1 MRNLSPR
8 LLFNIVTIVCAFGAF
23 VALIGPC
30 VASAHPQDSGQPEPA
45 ITPKTAQQPSQ
56 DSPPKKPQAK
66 PDADDDDT
74 IDPGRRYIRNL
85 PKDFLIDQKKI
96 WTSPAHLRFSDI
108 DWLVPASGIAAGLF
122 VTDSEVSRH
131 ISNNPSTIS
140 RYKSISTDTLGVLIG
155 GSAAMW
161 GLSYATHNE
170 HWRET
175 GLLAGEAAIDAL
187 IPVEVMKYSLRRE
200 RPYQGDGTGPFF
212 QSGTSFPSEHAAA
225 AWAIAGV
232 LAHEYPG
239 TFPKLMVYSLASL
252 VSYSRIQGRQH
263 FSSDVFVGSL
273 IGQLVAQNVYKRH
286 HDPALGGEEWKSIG
300 EVLRG
305 DGYSS
310 PANRGSPYV
319 PLDSW
324 VYPALDRLMAVGAID
339 SGFEG
344 MRPWTRLECA
354 RLVAEAGD
362 QLENAGGPQEDIYRL
377 LEKEF
382 QEELDD
388 VDGRRE
394 LRARV
399 ESIYARATGIS
410 GQPLTNGYVFG
421 QTIVNDYGRPYQEG
435 FNSIAGFS
443 AYATYG
449 RWVGYVRAE
458 YQHAPSAPALSLTT
472 RTAIANLALPI
483 VPSTPP
489 AIPIASVN
497 QVQLLDAYF
506 GINVSNFQITFGQQ
520 SHWWGPGNGGP
531 MMFSDNAVPINMFRI
546 DRVSPFKL
554 PSILGWLGPMR
565 TEFFL
570 GQLAGGQFLL
580 SPLGFI
586 GQFGQAFNPQP
597 IIHGQKVSFKPTPN
611 LEFAVSRT
619 VIYGGPG
626 YPLTLHTFLR
636 SMFSTGNENPG
647 SAAKPG
653 DRRSGVDLNY
663 RIPGLRRWLTFYA
676 DGFTDD
682 QFSPIAYADRSVW
695 TAGLYL
701 PRVPMLPK
709 LDLRFE
715 GVYSDNPLGG
725 RICCGFFYYN
735 ATWRAGY
742 TNDGNLIGSWIG
754 RDGQGAQGWAN
765 YWFTPKNRI
774 QASYRH
780 QKVSNQL
787 LPRGGTL
794 TDAGVQADVWTS
806 SELSFS
812 TKLQYE
818 TWNFPVIRTGQQSD
832 VSASLQVTFW
842 PSRWRFQKSENLF

>member
-8 LLFNIVTIVCAFGAF
+8 VLGNVVRIVCTFGAF
-23 VALIGPC
+23 VVLVGAR
-30 VASAHPQDSGQPEPA
+30 ADAHPQEAGKPEPA
-45 ITPKTAQQPSQ
+45 ITPKVKEQPSQ
-56 DSPPKKPQAK
+56 DHPRKYSSSAK
-66 PDADDDDT
+66 DPDDDT
-74 IDPGRRYIRNL
+74 IEPGHRYIKDL
-85 PKDFLIDQKKI
+85 PKDFLIDQKHI
-96 WTSPAHLRFSDI
+96 WTSPARLRFSDI
-108 DWLVPASGIAAGLF
+108 DWLVPVSGIAAGLF
-122 VTDSEVSRH
+122 VTDSDVSRH
-131 ISNNPSTIS
+131 ISNNPSTVS
-140 RYKSISTDTLGVLIG
+140 RYKSISTDTVGVLIG

-175 GLLAGEAAIDAL
+175 GLLAGEAAIGSL
-187 IPVEVMKYSLRRE
+187 IPVELMKYSLRRQ

-212 QSGTSFPSEHAAA
+212 QGGTSFPSEHAAA

-239 TFPKLMVYSLASL
+239 TVPKLMFYSLASL

-263 FSSDVFVGSL
+263 FSSDVFIGSL

-286 HDPALGGEEWKSIG
+286 HDPSLGGEEWRSIG

-324 VYPALDRLMAVGAID
+324 IYPALDRLMARGAID
-339 SGFEG
+339 SGFSG

-354 RLVAEAGD
+354 RLVSEAGD
-362 QLENAGGPQEDIYRL
+362 QLENTGAAEEDTFRL
-377 LEKEF
+377 LEREF
-382 QEELDD
+382 NEELDD
-388 VDGRRE
+388 IDGRRE
-394 LRARV
+394 FRARV
-399 ESIYARATGIS
+399 ESVYARATGIS
-410 GQPLTNGYVFG
+410 GQPLTNGYIFG
-421 QTIVNDYGRPYQEG
+421 QTIINDYGRPYEEG
-435 FNSIAGFS
+435 FNAIAGFS
-443 AYATYG
+443 AWTTYG

-458 YQHAPSAPALSLTT
+458 YQHAPSAPALSLAT
-472 RTAIANLALPI
+472 RTAIANIALPI
-483 VPSTPP
+483 VPSIPP
-489 AIPIASVN
+489 ATPTPSVN
-497 QVQLLDAYF
+497 QIQLLDAYT
-506 GINVSNFQITFGQQ
+506 GINVGNFQITFGQE

-531 MMFSDNAVPINMFRI
+531 MMFSDNAVPIKMFRI

-565 TEFFL
+565 VEFFL
-570 GQLAGGQFLL
+570 GQLAGEQFLL
-580 SPLGFI
+580 SPAGFI
-586 GQFGQAFNPQP
+586 GQFGQAYNPQP

-611 LEFAVSRT
+611 LEFSLSRT

-647 SAAKPG
+647 SATKPG
-653 DRRSGVDLNY
+653 DRRSAVDLSY

-682 QFSPIAYADRSVW
+682 QFSPVAYADRSVW
-695 TAGLYL
+695 RAGLYF
-701 PRVPMLPK
+701 PQVPLLPK

-715 GVYSDNPLGG
+715 GTYSDNPLGG

-754 RDGQGAQGWAN
+754 RDGQGAQAWAN

-787 LPRGGTL
+787 LPGGGTL

-812 TKLQYE
+812 AKLQYE

-832 VSASLQVTFW
+832 VNAFLQLTFW